1 MIISLWQTNPLG
13 DDFTLMI
20 TMRSRYNS
28 RCKYCGK
35 PIAIGD
41 SICKGEDG
49 WGHPS
54 CVSADFITP
63 EVTIRELQVTK
74 QFQSAAEDVSADAFT
89 PVVAEVK
96 QQREFIPSA
105 YQQAIFDAGA
115 NGTGNLVVS
124 ATAGSGKTRTIQEFI
139 TRYIPKNKSWIY
151 LVFNKRNQTEAQD
164 KFGDMSNG
172 LVSTFHSFCLNN
184 AIKKA
189 YGKVKIDDK
198 KVWQAL
204 DKVSDKDAEKELRP
218 IANKVIGL
226 LKNTLTN
233 PDDYDGIMS
242 MCDHYGVELNGSTS
256 RILEIV
262 RDAMSMLTA
271 NTATVDFDDMLYL
284 TVKNNL
290 ALPTY
295 DYVLVD
301 ETQDLN
307 AVQIAIVLR
316 IQKVGGRTICCGDA
330 NQAVYGFRGADADAM
345 DKVIEALKAE
355 VLPLSLCYR
364 NAKAIVALVN
374 AELPHIKHECLDD
387 APQGEVLTIEAQD
400 LQACVKPGD
409 MVICRTNAPLVK
421 PCFQLIQHGIK
432 AVIMGRS
439 IGEEL
444 VNLINRISK
453 RLPTDNLEF
462 ILAALS
468 EYRVQEVSRLMAQGK
483 ESTAQALEDKIDTIY
498 ALADGC
504 ALLPELIKK
513 AETIFS
519 DDAKGVV
526 FSSAHRAKGLEA
538 DSVFILNYSLMPH
551 PMAVK
556 SGKEWQLKQET
567 NCKFVA
573 LTRAKLKL
581 YFLKE
586 AK

>member
-1 MIISLWQTNPLG
+1 MSFPSQ
-13 DDFTLMI
+13 
-20 TMRSRYNS
+20 YKS
-28 RCKYCGK
+28 RCKLCGF
-35 PIAIGD
+35 PISVGD
-41 SICKGEDG
+41 PVMRRSGVWAHEVCPSDDI
-49 WGHPS
+49 HPLS
-54 CVSADFITP
+54 M
-63 EVTIRELQVTK
+63 REMQVTK
-74 QFQSAAEDVSADAFT
+74 QFQATEDASIDAFT

-96 QQREFIPSA
+96 QQREFIPSK

-139 TRYIPKNKSWIY
+139 IRYIPKNKSWIY

-164 KFGDMSNG
+164 KFGDMPNG
-172 LVSTFHSFCLNN
+172 LVSTFHSFCLSNG
-184 AIKKA
+184 IKKA
-189 YGKVKIDDK
+189 YGKSVKIDDK
-198 KVWQAL
+198 KVYQAL
-204 DKVSDKDAEKELRP
+204 NHCMNSVTEKELFP
-218 IANKVIGL
+218 LANKVIGL
-226 LKNTLTN
+226 VKNTLT
-233 PDDYDGIMS
+233 DYNDFDAMMG
-242 MCDHYGVELNGSTS
+242 MCDHYGIDLNGSAG
-256 RILEIV
+256 RILEAT
-262 RDAMSMLTA
+262 RDAMHITQA
-271 NTATVDFDDMLYL
+271 NTDIVDFDDMLYM

-290 ALPTY
+290 TLPTY

-307 AVQIAIVLR
+307 AVQIAIILR
-316 IQKVGGRTICCGDA
+316 IRKANGRTIAVGDA
-330 NQAVYGFRGADADAM
+330 NQAIYGFRGADADAM

-364 NAKAIVALVN
+364 NSKAVVSFVN

-387 APQGEVLTIEAQD
+387 APEGWVTDLEAQD

-468 EYRVQEVSRLMAQGK
+468 EYRIQEVSRLMAQGK

-538 DSVFILNYSLMPH
+538 DSVFILNYSQMPH
-551 PMAVK
+551 PLAVK

-581 YFLKE
+581 YFVREVK
-586 AK
+586 